1 MKRRNK
7 YMNKYRRC
15 PVCKHY
21 MINSEYEFCPHCD
34 WQLDS
39 FQEKYP
45 DEDGCANICSLNE
58 ARLEYKRNQ
67 ALIKKQSSRI

>member
-21 MINSEYEFCPHCD
+21 MINSEYDFCPHCD

-45 DEDGCANICSLNE
+45 DEIWGDKDVKLKLDN
-58 ARLEYKRNQ
+58 
-67 ALIKKQSSRI
+67 KKWFSRKEFEIFLSIRR